1 MRVQSV
7 LFAPPCRRQL
17 LQPVFPALG
26 AGYARLRP
34 VGGGVWH
41 TPVWGAGR
49 ASASPLN
56 TASVCGRRGQGLGR
70 GLSGG
75 AAGPIPFHAFGRA
88 CRFNSWYRLRPTCRA
103 PEKSKDI
110 AACARSFRVRQF
122 AWLIEAPRRS
132 SAIGTEVSAERHKSD
147 CCSTAGEDQQGL
159 RLCGL
164 EGRRSMQ

>member
-1 MRVQSV
+1 LEVCEDGACWLWCESLPHARDTADTGRTVDLNRVIVTCEKRCMRSAK
-7 LFAPPCRRQL
+7 LC
-17 LQPVFPALG
+17 ALWCAGSDALALYLNLCVSRG
-26 AGYARLRP
+26 A
-34 VGGGVWH
+34 
-41 TPVWGAGR
+41 TN
-49 ASASPLN
+49 S
-56 TASVCGRRGQGLGR
+56 
-70 GLSGG
+70 
-75 AAGPIPFHAFGRA
+75 IPFHAFRRA

-147 CCSTAGEDQQGL
+147 CCSTAGEDQEGL